1 MKKRYYLA
9 AIVLLHACI
18 KDPHPPLPPESP
30 KALLVKTVRIE
41 SWSTD
46 GEDQTFEMHEKY
58 VDEYLYNGQ
67 NKPVARRRYSSNFT
81 GDTNQLT
88 YDAYDTLFYDSRG
101 RVKQV
106 DFHDLHYQKQMSSY
120 RFFYQGAATLIDQYE
135 LWTRWNNPHADTL
148 TFNGRMTFKYVDS
161 GVFRILPYPNGT
173 GIDTIFY
180 AYRNNNFQYISFI
193 SLGLQPDDYHVEY
206 DNKPNASE
214 CFNLPQPTMVFPL
227 PSMDVVRPLA
237 DKNNYIVRER
247 NNNEG
252 APRILTYDTLGH
264 PIHMLLPSP
273 ETFAKM
279 QIRLEYRLLN

>member
-1 MKKRYYLA
+1 MKKRYNLA
-9 AIVLLHACI
+9 AILLLQACI

-41 SWSTD
+41 SWSTEGD
-46 GEDQTFEMHEKY
+46 DQTYEMHEKY
-58 VDEYLYNGQ
+58 VDDYLYNGQ
-67 NKPVARRRYSSNFT
+67 HNPVARRRYSSNFT

-88 YDAYDTLFYDSRG
+88 YDGYDTLFYDSRG

-106 DFHDLHYQKQMSSY
+106 DFYDLHLQKQMSSC

-148 TFNGRMTFKYVDS
+148 TLIGRMTFKYLDS
-161 GVFRILPYPNGT
+161 GVFRILPYPDGS
-173 GIDTIFY
+173 GVDTIFY

-193 SLGLQPDDYHVEY
+193 SLGRHPEDYHVEY

-247 NNNEG
+247 NNNE
-252 APRILTYDTLGH
+252 AARRILTYDSLGH
-264 PIHMLLPSP
+264 PVHMRIPSP
-273 ETFAKM
+273 ETFAET
-279 QIRLEYRLLN
+279 QIRLEYRVLP